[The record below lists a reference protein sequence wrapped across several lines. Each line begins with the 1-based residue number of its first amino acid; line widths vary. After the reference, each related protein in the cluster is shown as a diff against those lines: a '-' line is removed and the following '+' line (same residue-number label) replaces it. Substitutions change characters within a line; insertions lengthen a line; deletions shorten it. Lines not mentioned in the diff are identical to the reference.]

1 MYNAVLHECRDYEY
15 DKVKEIIKKSIDEL
29 GGIGKFVNKGERVLI
44 KPNLIMMKAPDKAAT
59 THPLY
64 EPLPSLLRRQAE
76 RLLLRKVPE
85 TCSMSVCLNQYI
97 LPAE

>member
-44 KPNLIMMKAPDKAAT
+44 KPNLIMM
-59 THPLY
+59 
-64 EPLPSLLRRQAE
+64 
-76 RLLLRKVPE
+76 
-85 TCSMSVCLNQYI
+85 
-97 LPAE
+97 